1 MEWDVVEDDWNL
13 SCEEL
18 DMLEKDALRQI
29 EERKSSSAACTFCP
43 PPPRHSSPSSSS
55 LTSFPANPHQVGRFP
70 RPLSTATVT
79 NFYHSDFLFYKKNI
93 CFIVHIFNRRQDLSL
108 LLSCI
113 GLNHEMHPVS
123 PPPSS
128 RCSGFYVL
136 QRYSAFASRH
146 PLFFL
151 IFFFY
156 FLLFLKLF
164 FHFVLKLKMLSRTCL
179 ISVLNCFS
187 ILLETSLQSL
197 HTTRY
202 SRYF

>member
-29 EERKSSSAACTFCP
+29 EERKSSSAASTFCP

-70 RPLSTATVT
+70 PPLSTATVT

-113 GLNHEMHPVS
+113 GLNREMHPVS
-123 PPPSS
+123 PPPLLSLL
-128 RCSGFYVL
+128 GFLFLTTLFCFCFSTPPVL
-136 QRYSAFASRH
+136 LH
-146 PLFFL
+146 FF
-151 IFFFY
+151 FFTFFY
-156 FLLFLKLF
+156 F
-164 FHFVLKLKMLSRTCL
+164 
-179 ISVLNCFS
+179 
-187 ILLETSLQSL
+187 
-197 HTTRY
+197 
-202 SRYF
+202 